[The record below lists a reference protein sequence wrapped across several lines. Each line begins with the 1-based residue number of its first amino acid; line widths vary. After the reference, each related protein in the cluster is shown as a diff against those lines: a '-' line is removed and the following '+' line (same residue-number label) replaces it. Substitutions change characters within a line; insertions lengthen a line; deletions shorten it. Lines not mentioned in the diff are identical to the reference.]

1 MKNSFLV
8 VAGLA
13 ILMLAGCNATSN
25 PTVNGS
31 TNANAQAV
39 VASSA
44 PVDNSKLTDGF
55 GRDRVRFDHIV
66 IVIEENHEEGQVI
79 GDPNMPYI
87 NGLANTGALMINSH
101 GVTHPSEPN
110 YLALIS
116 GSTFGYT
123 DDACS
128 NTVTGRCLGTQ
139 LLEHGMKFAY
149 YSEDLPAQGSTTCT
163 YTPPALAAATGDP
176 SAGYREKHNGDV
188 FFQIAGTVP
197 PFVNK
202 PFTEFPQGHFDD
214 LPVVSFVVPDQ
225 WHDEHDGPDTACD
238 QWLQQNL
245 DGYAH
250 WTKDHN
256 SLLLVTWDEDDSA
269 TSANIIPTIFF
280 GAHVIPGQ
288 YNQDINHYNVL
299 RTIEDM
305 YFLEPLRN
313 AATAEPIHGVF
324 R

>member
-1 MKNSFLV
+1 M
-8 VAGLA
+8 
-13 ILMLAGCNATSN
+13 
-25 PTVNGS
+25 
-31 TNANAQAV
+31 AV
-39 VASSA
+39 PSA
-44 PVDNSKLTDGF
+44 PQAEDF
-55 GRDRVRFDHIV
+55 GRHDRVQFDHIV
-66 IVIEENHEEGQVI
+66 IVIEENHEESQVI

-87 NGLANTGALMINSH
+87 NGLANKGALMTNSH

-123 DDACS
+123 DDACG
-128 NTVTGRCLGTQ
+128 NTVTGSCLGTQ
-139 LLEHGMKFAY
+139 LLERHLKYAY

-163 YTPPALAAATGDP
+163 YTPPALEAATGDA

-197 PFVNK
+197 PYVNK
-202 PFTEFPQGHFDD
+202 PFTEFPQGDFDD

-245 DGYAH
+245 DGYAQ
-250 WTKDHN
+250 WAKGHN
-256 SLLLVTWDEDDSA
+256 SLLLVTWDEDDSS
-269 TSANIIPTIFF
+269 TTANIIPTIFY
-280 GAHVIPGQ
+280 GAHVVPGQ

-305 YFLEPLRN
+305 YFLPALRN
-313 AATAEPIHGVF
+313 ASTANPIQGIL